1 MRPKMH
7 GVHVPNRKYT
17 AELAAL
23 RLPIPETV
31 EIPMSMHIGAPA
43 IPVVKPGDKVKVG
56 QLIGKAGG
64 FVSAPIYASVSGT
77 VKKINQAVASSGRL
91 IRERYRKGSNPPAF
105 RVGEKV
111 PVRYDAE
118 KPERFTL
125 NHPGKEEKV
134 ELLLYF
140 AGLLFILAGGVC
152 YLLFGLRI
160 LG

>member
-1 MRPKMH
+1 MSTMLENASEVLFVLGILFTVAGVIFREIRRAKDPYKGRAVATVVELAPGKPDRAGKEA
-7 GVHVPNRKYT
+7 GVHDYYY
-17 AELAAL
+17 
-23 RLPIPETV
+23 
-31 EIPMSMHIGAPA
+31 
-43 IPVVKPGDKVKVG
+43 PVMT
-56 QLIGKAGG
+56 
-64 FVSAPIYASVSGT
+64 FYAS
-77 VKKINQAVASSGRL
+77 NGRL

-140 AGLLFILAGGVC
+140 AGLLFILGGGVC